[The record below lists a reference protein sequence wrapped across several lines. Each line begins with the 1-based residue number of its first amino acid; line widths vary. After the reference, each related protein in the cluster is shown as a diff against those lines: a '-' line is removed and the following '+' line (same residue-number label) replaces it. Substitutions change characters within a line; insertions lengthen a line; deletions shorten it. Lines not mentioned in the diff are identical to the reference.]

1 MHPRRLITVGRLLV
15 GISLLLGMTF
25 MGFLVAQRQAGE
37 LTAGGFWVGVFLM
50 ALVVSP
56 LLGVGVYTWRQGV
69 IETKEVERMERQRRL
84 LGAIQAHGKIA
95 LAELAIQSGMP
106 VEQVRDWIYDLER
119 LGLFTGYIDWQEGV
133 LYSAEASVLREKKAC
148 PRCGGSLDLL
158 GKGIVKCNYCG
169 TEIFL

>member
-1 MHPRRLITVGRLLV
+1 
-15 GISLLLGMTF
+15 
-25 MGFLVAQRQAGE
+25 
-37 LTAGGFWVGVFLM
+37 M

-56 LLGVGVYTWRQGV
+56 LLGVGVYTWRRGV
-69 IETKEVERMERQRRL
+69 IETKEVERIERQRRL
-84 LGAIQAHGKIA
+84 LGAIQTHGKIA

-133 LYSAEASVLREKKAC
+133 LYLAEASVLREKKVC